1 MQSLNNFVLLLDLF
15 APLVLPKKSLFM
27 ITMPLSFKCY
37 CPTFWSISIKWN
49 YFRGGTLSH
58 NNLTISCKNWC
69 FLYRTSLIN
78 LNKSVSRYCMH
89 CLIGK
94 SSLPKVF
101 HEKGLLRNVVKI
113 TGNDLRQRFF
123 FNKVAGLG
131 PGTLS
136 KKRLWHR
143 CFPVNFK
150 KFLRAP
156 FLQNTS
162 VNV

>member
-1 MQSLNNFVLLLDLF
+1 
-15 APLVLPKKSLFM
+15 M
-27 ITMPLSFKCY
+27 ITMPLSFKFHSA
-37 CPTFWSISIKWN
+37 TFWSISIKWN

-69 FLYRTSLIN
+69 FLFRTSLIN
-78 LNKSVSRYCMH
+78 LNKSASRYCVH

-101 HEKGLLRNVVKI
+101 HEKGVLRNFVKF
-113 TGNDLRQRFF
+113 TGNHRRQRFF
-123 FNKVAGLG
+123 FNKVASLS
-131 PGTLS
+131 PATLS

-143 CFPVNFK
+143 CFPVNFT

-156 FLQNTS
+156 FLQNAS
-162 VNV
+162 VNYEIFRLREEIFWIRKKIKSIKFR